1 MKRADY
7 LYYLAATLFAIAAII
22 GFVNDSIL
30 RGFIGVI
37 GCISFVL
44 SGIHWRRKNK

>member
-44 SGIHWRRKNK
+44 SGIHWRRKNR